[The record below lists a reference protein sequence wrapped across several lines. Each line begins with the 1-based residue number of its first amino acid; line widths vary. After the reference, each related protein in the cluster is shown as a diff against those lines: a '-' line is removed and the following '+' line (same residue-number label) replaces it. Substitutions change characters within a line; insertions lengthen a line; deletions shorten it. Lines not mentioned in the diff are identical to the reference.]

1 MKSLALLAAVLAVA
15 AHAAQV
21 EVVNDL
27 DAARANETIEVKL
40 NSAGPF
46 VVRDASGNE
55 VVSQMIGDGAVI
67 FQASFAAKE
76 TKKFTVTP
84 GTPAKAE
91 SKVFGRLVPERCD
104 DFAWE
109 NDKIAFRVY
118 GAALETNPKE
128 MLVSSGVDVWCKR
141 TDKLIVNKWYK
152 SGKYHNDSGEGCDCY
167 KVGKGRG
174 CGGTG
179 IWKDGALHVSKN
191 YRQWKVL
198 ASGPIRFV
206 FELTF
211 EPWDAGGVKVS
222 EVKRV
227 SLDAGSQ
234 LNRVRSTFAM
244 QGADSATVAVGLSE
258 HKGFK
263 LLAKPENGWIGVWD
277 TADGKNNGNNATGV
291 VFPPTTKVELKE
303 ANESALLLATA
314 KNGEPLDYFIGAGW
328 SKSWFDDNAAWQT
341 YLAAFAARLK
351 SPLRVT
357 VKP

>member
-1 MKSLALLAAVLAVA
+1 MKAFILAMFVAAVAQ
-15 AHAAQV
+15 AAQV

-27 DAARANETIEVKL
+27 AAARANETIEVKL
-40 NSAGPF
+40 NAAGSV

-55 VVSQMIGDGAVI
+55 VVSQMTADDVVI
-67 FQASFAAKE
+67 FQASFAPKE

-84 GTPAKAE
+84 GTPSKAE

-118 GAALETNPKE
+118 GAALETEPKE

-141 TDKLIVNKWYK
+141 TDKLIINKWYK
-152 SGKYHNDSGEGCDCY
+152 SGKYHADAGEGCDCY

-198 ASGPIRFV
+198 ASGPIRLV

-211 EPWDAGGVKVS
+211 EPWDAAGVKVS
-222 EVKRV
+222 EVKRI
-227 SLDAGSQ
+227 SLDAGVQ
-234 LNRVRSTFAM
+234 LNRVRSTFTM
-244 QGADSATVAVGLSE
+244 PGAESATVAVGLSE
-258 HKGFK
+258 HKGFD
-263 LLAKPENGWIGVWD
+263 LLALPENGWIGVWD
-277 TADGKNNGNNATGV
+277 IADGKNNGRNATGV

-303 ANESALLLATA
+303 ANESALLLTTA
-314 KNGEPLDYFIGAGW
+314 KNGEPLDYYIGAGW
-328 SKSWFDDNAAWQT
+328 SKNGFTDAAAWQA
-341 YLAAFAARLK
+341 YLAEFAARLK

-357 VKP
+357 VK